1 MQIVVSILTGP
12 ARGRQVSPDVEGEH
26 LVEALRL
33 KIQTL
38 VAERLDEDGS
48 SAAPELQR
56 LMFGE
61 TVLEDG
67 NTLAQYEIRKEAEL
81 TLHLRMRLKPIRF
94 DAGCSCFSADLDTLE
109 AVQGSRLAAMFA
121 PVRQGGVAIE
131 VRAAPAAAGGT
142 SSDESS
148 SDESSSSE
156 DCTPEGVPYEEAKP
170 LQKAADGAYLLERGG
185 LTFPYMVRYLE
196 SRRPV
201 YRNGCAE
208 PPAPEVEILLPD
220 AVMERQLLAEDAA
233 HYGLTEV
240 VAACHAAAGSE
251 LLAELE
257 RRGYAPADQMKLVE
271 DGLTSVEELDVLQDV
286 DLRYAG
292 IDTAKAAMRVAARE
306 AVAEEDT
313 VALRQFLE
321 DQGAAL
327 SDSAT
332 AKVMG
337 YACTIE
343 RLSQLAHHDWS
354 APRGPHGPKQFA
366 ITCDESVADLKLNI
380 VDRRELRNVVER
392 AKLVHAGRDATEED
406 RKVLRRAMER
416 NGGELTEPA
425 RVMVLKC
432 CPGFAEVGSLAN
444 RAAQARLEAMHMG
457 EEEIRGV
464 RKLFT
469 SMTCLANCQIH
480 GVSEATKQFWVGQGL
495 LVASPQ
501 PFRPLAFTL
510 RGDAVEL
517 AQGGATARSRYDL
530 QGGRAAVC
538 GDAPMVAGR
547 HFVELSTHS
556 MYGIKVGVVGEG
568 FDPARQHVRVHP
580 REPEPVPRR
589 FRLGGRQEGV
599 EAVEEVVF
607 ESVADHAHAWVY
619 TPGAQAA
626 GETDWVHRGEKWKGW
641 SGRSCIGL
649 LVDLDV
655 GNLQVFAD
663 GHMLGIVAE
672 GIVPP
677 VRWACECPTENDGA
691 SLGVRL
697 EASQMP

>member
-12 ARGRQVSPDVEGEH
+12 ARGRQVSPDVEGED

-56 LMFGE
+56 LMLGE

-240 VAACHAAAGSE
+240 VAACQRRRGGAGAIAAAGSE

-292 IDTAKAAMRVAARE
+292 IDTAKVAMRVAARE
-306 AVAEEDT
+306 ALAEEDT

-343 RLSQLAHHDWS
+343 RLSQLTYHDWS
-354 APRGPHGPKQFA
+354 DPKQLA
-366 ITCDESVADLKLNI
+366 INIDQFDDLKLNI

-392 AKLVHAGRDATEED
+392 AKLVHAGRDATEVH
-406 RKVLRRAMER
+406 RAILRRAMER

-432 CPGFAEVGSLAN
+432 CPGFAEVSSLTN
-444 RAAQARLEAMHMG
+444 PAAQARLEAMHMG

-469 SMTCLANCQIH
+469 SMTSLANCQIH
-480 GVSEATKQFWVGQGL
+480 GVSEATKQVWVGQGL

-517 AQGGATARSRYDL
+517 EQGGATARPASGPRRGL

-547 HFVELSTHS
+547 HFVELSTQNMDVRYS
-556 MYGIKVGVVGEG
+556 EWWSGIKVGVVGEG

-599 EAVEEVVF
+599 EAVEAVEEVVF

-619 TPGAQAA
+619 TPQ
-626 GETDWVHRGEKWKGW
+626 DIR
-641 SGRSCIGL
+641 RIGL
-649 LVDLDV
+649 LLDLDV
-655 GNLQVFAD
+655 GNLQVFEE
-663 GHMLGIVAE
+663 GIYGRTVAE

-677 VRWACECPTENDGA
+677 VRWACESVA
-691 SLGVRL
+691 GVQVHL
-697 EASQMP
+697 EASQIP